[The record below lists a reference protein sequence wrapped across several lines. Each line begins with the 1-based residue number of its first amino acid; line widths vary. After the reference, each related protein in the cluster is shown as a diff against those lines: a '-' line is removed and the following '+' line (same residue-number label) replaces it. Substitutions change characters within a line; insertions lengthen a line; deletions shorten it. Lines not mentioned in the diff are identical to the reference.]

1 MFEWYKFLFTTLH
14 VSLAGMI
21 SIEHVINSSIGS
33 EDCTLLA
40 LQHQVRVWSSTIST
54 LEFFRAEHGPPASDI
69 WKYVDI

>member
-1 MFEWYKFLFTTLH
+1 MFEWYKFLFTT
-14 VSLAGMI
+14 VSLVGMI
-21 SIEHVINSSIGS
+21 LIEDVINSSIGS

-54 LEFFRAEHGPPASDI
+54 LEMLHVEHGPASDI